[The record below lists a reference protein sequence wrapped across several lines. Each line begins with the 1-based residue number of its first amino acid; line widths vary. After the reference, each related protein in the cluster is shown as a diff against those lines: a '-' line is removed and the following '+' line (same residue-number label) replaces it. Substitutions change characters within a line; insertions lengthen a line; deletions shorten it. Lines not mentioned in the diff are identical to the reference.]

1 MNAEAAE
8 RIREAS
14 RAGRLLSAIDAGVG
28 CSDELTGFEDIVMLR
43 RGEECC
49 FYSDRF
55 MSRSFA
61 ETAARVASGD
71 PVRIVVESV
80 RFDSATYP
88 RPTPAD
94 AFTGPPYCLAADQ
107 LLAALAVIAGD
118 ERYAD
123 VRTVRASDGSLFLFS
138 ADHIDPDRAAAMAE
152 RLAVGQ
158 FDNP

>member
-1 MNAEAAE
+1 MSMRSAEK
-8 RIREAS
+8 IRQAS
-14 RAGRLLSAIDAGVG
+14 RAGRLVAAVDAGIDG
-28 CSDELTGFEDIVMLR
+28 SQELAGFDDIVLLR
-43 RGEECC
+43 CGEECYL
-49 FYSDRF
+49 YSDRF

-61 ETAARVASGD
+61 ETAARIASGD
-71 PVRIVVESV
+71 PVRIVAESV
-80 RFDSATYP
+80 RYDSATYP
-88 RPTPAD
+88 RPTPAA
-94 AFTGPPYCLAADQ
+94 AFTGPPYGLTADQVQDALAAI
-107 LLAALAVIAGD
+107 AVE

>member
-1 MNAEAAE
+1 MNAQVAE
-8 RIREAS
+8 KIRQAS
-14 RAGRLLSAIDAGVG
+14 RAGRLLSASDAGIDG
-28 CSDELTGFEDIVMLR
+28 SQGLAGFEDIVLLR
-43 RGEECC
+43 CGEESYY
-49 FYSDRF
+49 YSDRF

-61 ETAARVASGD
+61 ETAARIATGD
-71 PVRIVVESV
+71 PVRIVAESV
-80 RFDSATYP
+80 RYDSATYP

-94 AFTGPPYCLAADQ
+94 IFTGPPYCLAAGALQ
-107 LLAALAVIAGD
+107 AALAAMAGD

-158 FDNP
+158 HDNP